1 MPPNLS
7 GLSHAFGSLVYRDF
21 RKFAFSA
28 LLTSLGMQLFQT
40 AVLWQVYEITGS
52 ALLLGLS
59 GLARAGPHMI
69 LSLVGGVVAG
79 RDYRTLQGLFR
90 PAQHQTLMYRLRA
103 TLH

>member
-1 MPPNLS
+1 MPLNLS
-7 GLSHAFGSLVYRDF
+7 GLSNAFGSLVYRDF

-40 AVLWQVYEITGS
+40 AVLGQVYEITGS

-69 LSLVGGVVAG
+69 LSLVGGVVADRFNRVYLIQIG
-79 RDYRTLQGLFR
+79 T
-90 PAQHQTLMYRLRA
+90 PQTQ
-103 TLH
+103 TFF